1 MAALPTARGLCR
13 FVAQPVAR
21 LGHREM
27 PNLRHTCLRVVSDM
41 PRSAAA
47 SERRKW
53 NLLRRSLRS
62 SVTGELERAAMREDR
77 EITVTVKGVS
87 SCSTSSPFGFE
98 DICSFQELYGGYY
111 SGSGPLEGKAF
122 RKNLYWEMLLRIM
135 TSSPKT
141 CILKRGTCK
150 YLNIFRTFKVLLHQ
164 NLVPFGA
171 HLLTRPV

>member
-1 MAALPTARGLCR
+1 MPLDLFAALPLARGDPEVAALPTARGVCR
-13 FVAQPVAR
+13 FVAQLVAR
-21 LGHREM
+21 LGHRKM

-87 SCSTSSPFGFE
+87 SCSTSSPFEFE
-98 DICSFQELYGGYY
+98 DICSLQEMYISLL
-111 SGSGPLEGKAF
+111 SGIGHLIKQISDSM
-122 RKNLYWEMLLRIM
+122 NL
-135 TSSPKT
+135 
-141 CILKRGTCK
+141 
-150 YLNIFRTFKVLLHQ
+150 
-164 NLVPFGA
+164 
-171 HLLTRPV
+171 